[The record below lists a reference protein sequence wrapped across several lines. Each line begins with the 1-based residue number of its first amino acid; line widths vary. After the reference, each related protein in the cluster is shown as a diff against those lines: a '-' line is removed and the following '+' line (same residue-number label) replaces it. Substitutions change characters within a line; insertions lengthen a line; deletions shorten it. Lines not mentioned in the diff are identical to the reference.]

1 MFEQITS
8 QINRIADTATTNV
21 RRLDT
26 DVDFAID
33 ISEFTDSF
41 TDGFTTTSDKVLDAV
56 LDTNRRVV
64 DVAVSTAD
72 RVNERVELPF
82 ADRLPTPTVAGERY
96 LDFVER
102 AVSLNREMNHR
113 VVELLGA
120 DRATAATAE
129 QATAR
134 RAAAKTATTKP
145 RTVKKNAAKK
155 STARKSTA
163 KKSTARKSTAKK
175 AAAKTTSASA

>member
-26 DVDFAID
+26 DVDFAFD
-33 ISEFTDSF
+33 ISEF

-102 AVSLNREMNHR
+102 AVSLNREMNQR

-120 DRATAATAE
+120 DRATAATAK
-129 QATAR
+129 QAAAR
-134 RAAAKTATTKP
+134 QAAAKTATTKP
-145 RTVKKNAAKK
+145 RTVKKN
-155 STARKSTA
+155 TA
-163 KKSTARKSTAKK
+163 KKSTARKSTARKSTARK
-175 AAAKTTSASA
+175 STARKSTAAKTTSASA

>member
-33 ISEFTDSF
+33 ISEF

-102 AVSLNREMNHR
+102 AVSLNREMNQR

-120 DRATAATAE
+120 DRATAATAK
-129 QATAR
+129 QAAAR
-134 RAAAKTATTKP
+134 QAAAKTATTKP
-145 RTVKKNAAKK
+145 RTVKKN
-155 STARKSTA
+155 TA
-163 KKSTARKSTAKK
+163 KKSTARKSTARKSTARK
-175 AAAKTTSASA
+175 STAAKTTSASA